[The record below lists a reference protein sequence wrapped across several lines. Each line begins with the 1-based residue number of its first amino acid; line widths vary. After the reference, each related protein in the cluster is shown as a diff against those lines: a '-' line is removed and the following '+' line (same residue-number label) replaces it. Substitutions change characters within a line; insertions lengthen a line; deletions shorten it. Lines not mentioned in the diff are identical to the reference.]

1 MMRSKFEENDL
12 FVSVIDKL
20 DRRGGGKR
28 SNPIKETAVMGSD
41 LRKI

>member
-20 DRRGGGKR
+20 DRRGGER

>member
-20 DRRGGGKR
+20 DRRGGEIR
-28 SNPIKETAVMGSD
+28 NPIKETAVMGSD

>member
-20 DRRGGGKR
+20 DRSGGEKPNKR
-28 SNPIKETAVMGSD
+28 DCCNGI
-41 LRKI
+41 